1 MSSQKRTPLKTVV
14 VRTIK
19 VILVAL
25 ILYYL
30 FRKVES
36 HWVDISSYHWQVRPL
51 YLIFSVLV
59 GQVTFWLFSYNWRII
74 MAGFGHDISPA
85 RAFRISYVS
94 NMGRYIPGKFWQFL
108 GVIYMTRKQGIPP
121 EQAAS
126 SVVLIQ
132 LFAIPASFLVFVLG
146 SQLEPRVLVDQV
158 ALLGSNSAIL
168 MTVVMLAACIMIVI
182 WPQKV
187 LALGN
192 KVLKRFGRE
201 PVVFQMDKSVA
212 LLILV
217 GYCLAWVGY
226 GLAFWLFLRAVMV
239 NPTAGPIASIAI
251 FNAAYQIG
259 YLVLFA
265 PGGFGP
271 RELAM
276 GALLT
281 PFAGAALAPALA
293 IVARLWAM
301 LVEVTAAAIAL
312 SIRK

>member
-1 MSSQKRTPLKTVV
+1 MSNQPHTPFKTYIT
-14 VRTIK
+14 RAIK
-19 VILVAL
+19 SILVAL

-30 FRKVES
+30 FRRIAS
-36 HWVDISSYHWQVRPL
+36 HWDDISSYKWQIRPL
-51 YLIFSVLV
+51 YLIASVLV
-59 GQVTFWLFSYNWRII
+59 GQVTFWLFSYIWRII
-74 MAGFGHDISPA
+74 IAGFGHDIPPA
-85 RAFRISYVS
+85 RAFKISYVS
-94 NMGRYIPGKFWQFL
+94 NMGRYIPGKLWQFF
-108 GVIYMTRKQGIPP
+108 GMIYMTRKEGVPP

-132 LFAIPASFLVFVLG
+132 LFAIPASFLVFVLC
-146 SQLEPRVLVDQV
+146 SQFEPRVLVDQV
-158 ALLGSNSAIL
+158 AVLGSYSALL
-168 MTVVMLAACIMIVI
+168 MTVAMLAACAIMVM

-187 LALGN
+187 LLLGN
-192 KVLKRFGRE
+192 MLLKRIGRE
-201 PVVFQMDKSVA
+201 PVVFALDKRVA

-217 GYCLAWVGY
+217 GYCLAWIGY
-226 GLAFWLFLRAVMV
+226 GLAYWLFLQAVMV
-239 NPTAGPIASIAI
+239 NPTVGPIASIAI

-293 IVARLWAM
+293 IIARLWAM

-312 SIRK
+312 MIRK